1 MEFKK
6 KLAIGAGV
14 VATATVAMH
23 VFNKCVH
30 IAATQDR
37 SLDNIPDLAYNHNK
51 ILDISKHNL
60 KKLIISTDVL
70 NGMFPNGFT
79 LPELQKVYE
88 TILEKTFDRRN
99 FRKKLLGMGLIK
111 DANTTEIFEG
121 KKPAKKYIFND
132 SVENKEIL

>member
-1 MEFKK
+1 
-6 KLAIGAGV
+6 
-14 VATATVAMH
+14 
-23 VFNKCVH
+23 
-30 IAATQDR
+30 
-37 SLDNIPDLAYNHNK
+37 
-51 ILDISKHNL
+51 
-60 KKLIISTDVL
+60 
-70 NGMFPNGFT
+70 MFPNGFT